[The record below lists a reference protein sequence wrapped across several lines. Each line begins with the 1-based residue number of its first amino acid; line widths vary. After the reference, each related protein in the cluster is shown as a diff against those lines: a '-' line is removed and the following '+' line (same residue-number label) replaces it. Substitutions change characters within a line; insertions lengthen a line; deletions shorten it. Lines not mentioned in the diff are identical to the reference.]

1 MWMPCLLARGL
12 KGEFREVLSFIMAR
26 KITKNQPSL
35 MKEIA
40 KLEDHLEIVKNRNR
54 TIQFELLEGS

>member
-1 MWMPCLLARGL
+1 
-12 KGEFREVLSFIMAR
+12 
-26 KITKNQPSL
+26 